1 MDGYGRQPNPSNCG
15 APEAA
20 PVFELLMIASE
31 WRCDEADMAVTVV
44 WMDTPLLCFGFVN
57 DSFLEFG
64 KGSANISYFAPSSI
78 ITKCP
83 VFGHGSGLCWAGCCR
98 CKLLQLSIIY
108 PEESLRTSADCT
120 SGDCT

>member
-1 MDGYGRQPNPSNCG
+1 
-15 APEAA
+15 
-20 PVFELLMIASE
+20 
-31 WRCDEADMAVTVV
+31 MAVTVV

-83 VFGHGSGLCWAGCCR
+83 VFGHGSGLGCAGLDWAGLAAADANCCSS
-98 CKLLQLSIIY
+98 Q
-108 PEESLRTSADCT
+108 
-120 SGDCT
+120 